1 MDFMR
6 ALSVLF
12 VVVNIYWFCYPA
24 IREWNVSIGVV
35 DRILLNFQRTTGLF
49 GSILW
54 TKLFSVTFL
63 ALSCLGTKGVK
74 EEKIKWAHIWT
85 ALSAGVVLFFFN
97 WWLLSLP
104 VPLMARTAF
113 YILTL
118 AVGYL
123 CLLAAGGTA
132 VYFYLLHRRH
142 RREASAMQERESELL
157 EEADR
162 KAREMEL
169 KRYRTTR
176 LSEEECRRLHRKLEG
191 LMKSERPFTN
201 PDLKSGD
208 LAAMIGSSAHAL
220 SFLFNQ
226 HLHKNYYDYVNEYRV
241 AEFKRL
247 VGELDTSRYT
257 LTAMSQMC
265 GFSSR
270 ASFFRH
276 FKNLTGITPAD
287 YLKSLKK

>member
-1 MDFMR
+1 MSQEDDLRGLAKVMDFMR

-104 VPLMARTAF
+104 
-113 YILTL
+113 
-118 AVGYL
+118 
-123 CLLAAGGTA
+123 
-132 VYFYLLHRRH
+132 
-142 RREASAMQERESELL
+142 
-157 EEADR
+157 
-162 KAREMEL
+162 
-169 KRYRTTR
+169 YR
-176 LSEEECRRLHRKLEG
+176 
-191 LMKSERPFTN
+191 
-201 PDLKSGD
+201 
-208 LAAMIGSSAHAL
+208 
-220 SFLFNQ
+220 
-226 HLHKNYYDYVNEYRV
+226 
-241 AEFKRL
+241 
-247 VGELDTSRYT
+247 
-257 LTAMSQMC
+257 
-265 GFSSR
+265 
-270 ASFFRH
+270 
-276 FKNLTGITPAD
+276 
-287 YLKSLKK
+287 

>member
-1 MDFMR
+1 MSQEDDLRGLAKVMDFMR

-85 ALSAGVVLFFFN
+85 ALSAGIVLFFFN

-123 CLLAAGGTA
+123 CLLAAG
-132 VYFYLLHRRH
+132 VWISRLLKQDLMDDVFNN
-142 RREASAMQERESELL
+142 ENESCLL
-157 EEADR
+157 
-162 KAREMEL
+162 
-169 KRYRTTR
+169 Y
-176 LSEEECRRLHRKLEG
+176 
-191 LMKSERPFTN
+191 
-201 PDLKSGD
+201 
-208 LAAMIGSSAHAL
+208 
-220 SFLFNQ
+220 
-226 HLHKNYYDYVNEYRV
+226 
-241 AEFKRL
+241 
-247 VGELDTSRYT
+247 TSPSPRDC
-257 LTAMSQMC
+257 S
-265 GFSSR
+265 
-270 ASFFRH
+270 
-276 FKNLTGITPAD
+276 
-287 YLKSLKK
+287 